1 MSWAMTWA
9 MTGAKSTSRHLFARR
24 QSGAPDRAL
33 GSRKF
38 RSGRAAAAS
47 ERKRGG
53 HHKRIATT
61 MTDTKPSI
69 DVRTVPPRE
78 RHPRIFGMLGA
89 LAPGGSMLI
98 TSDHDP
104 RPLHYQLETNFPGQF
119 GWDYLEAGPDVWRVE
134 IARLEGGSGCECY
147 CGSDH

>member
-1 MSWAMTWA
+1 
-9 MTGAKSTSRHLFARR
+9 
-24 QSGAPDRAL
+24 
-33 GSRKF
+33 
-38 RSGRAAAAS
+38 
-47 ERKRGG
+47 
-53 HHKRIATT
+53 

-89 LAPGGSMLI
+89 LLPGGSMQI

-119 GWDYLEAGPDVWRVE
+119 GWDYLEEGPEVWRVE
-134 IARLEGGSGCECY
+134 IARLEDGAGCECC

>member
-1 MSWAMTWA
+1 
-9 MTGAKSTSRHLFARR
+9 
-24 QSGAPDRAL
+24 
-33 GSRKF
+33 
-38 RSGRAAAAS
+38 
-47 ERKRGG
+47 
-53 HHKRIATT
+53 

-89 LAPGGSMLI
+89 LLPGGAMQI

-119 GWDYLEAGPDVWRVE
+119 GWDYLEEGPEVWRVE
-134 IARLEGGSGCECY
+134 IARLEDGAGCECC